1 MSESATSEARAR
13 ILSRLRAAPPSVA
26 PDRPGWQPPRFGD
39 QRLAKFRAML
49 ESWRAE
55 VHDTTAAGW
64 PETLAEILGAKLAGK
79 NSRTVVYAPDTA
91 TGKTLADAW
100 AGRADAPALVPY
112 TEPVESFK
120 SVLVQQAD
128 VGITGT
134 VAGIAETGT
143 VVLWPGADEP
153 RLMSLLPPVHVAVVA
168 ASSVRDTM
176 ADVVAEQGWKDR
188 MPTNVVLVSGPSKTA
203 DIEQTLAFG
212 VHGPKELVVLVLAD
226 A

>member
-1 MSESATSEARAR
+1 MSEARAR

-26 PDRPGWQPPRFGD
+26 PDRPDWQPPRFGD
-39 QRLAKFRAML
+39 QRLAKFRTML

-55 VHDTTAAGW
+55 VHDTTAAAW
-64 PETLAEILGAKLAGK
+64 PEKLAELLGTKLAGK
-79 NSRTVVYAPDTA
+79 NSRTVIHAPNTV
-91 TGKTLADAW
+91 TGQTLAEAW
-100 AGRADAPALVPY
+100 AGRSDVPVLVPY
-112 TEPVESFK
+112 TESVESFK
-120 SVLVQQAD
+120 TVLVQQAD
-128 VGITGT
+128 AGVTGT

-176 ADVVAEQGWKDR
+176 ADVVTEQGWKDR

-212 VHGPKELVVLVLAD
+212 VHGPKEFVVLVLTD